1 MIGKSRGTDSVRLT
15 NCNRFTACFGQSP
28 GQAVFFVC
36 AVRYICETS
45 SIYLSKRKTGIEE
58 AMELSLV
65 YKVIGVGMIVMFSG
79 LVLDRADRK
88 DQSML
93 VSVAGIVAVLLML
106 ADKLSELFEKI
117 RLIFGI

>member
-1 MIGKSRGTDSVRLT
+1 
-15 NCNRFTACFGQSP
+15 
-28 GQAVFFVC
+28 
-36 AVRYICETS
+36 
-45 SIYLSKRKTGIEE
+45 
-58 AMELSLV
+58 MELSLV

-93 VSVAGIVAVLLML
+93 VSVAGIVAVLML

>member
-1 MIGKSRGTDSVRLT
+1 
-15 NCNRFTACFGQSP
+15 
-28 GQAVFFVC
+28 
-36 AVRYICETS
+36 
-45 SIYLSKRKTGIEE
+45 
-58 AMELSLV
+58 MELSLV

-106 ADKLSELFEKI
+106 ADKLSELFENI